1 MALLKPPVGTGI
13 CFWCGECGTLEYV
26 ILEYR
31 FVWVAR
37 NSFVSDNS
45 KILLKW
51 KQKYW
56 VLGTHSDSVN
66 QMIWVVNFAIYKG
79 MLWASSGIVEDLYLL
94 IKSECAWYVSLFP
107 ILGKIC

>member
-1 MALLKPPVGTGI
+1 MALLKPPIGTGI
-13 CFWCGECGTLEYV
+13 CFWCRECGTLEH
-26 ILEYR
+26 IMLDCR
-31 FVWVAR
+31 FVRVAR

-79 MLWASSGIVEDLYLL
+79 MLHASSGIVKDLYLL
-94 IKSECAWYVSLFP
+94 IKSECAWYASFFS
-107 ILGKIC
+107 ILEEIC